1 MQIDKF
7 ELTLAELLELS
18 RFDAGAAELE
28 RDSIAPV
35 TLVSSSI
42 DAVQSLAESKGS
54 ELRLHAPGGHTEF
67 ELDPRRIRRILQNL
81 LSNAIDHGEGK
92 PIDVW
97 VDSSSTAVSI
107 AVRDYGVG
115 MSEQDAARVFDR
127 FWRADPSRQRQ
138 TGGTGLGLAIAQED
152 SRLHGGWID
161 VWSVPGEGACFR
173 VTVPKDGATNV
184 VSPVALPPEV
194 PRED

>member
-28 RDSIAPV
+28 VDSIAPV
-35 TLVSSSI
+35 TIVSSSI
-42 DAVQSLAESKGS
+42 DAVRTLAESKGS
-54 ELRLHAPGGHTEF
+54 EVRLHAPGGHSEF
-67 ELDPRRIRRILQNL
+67 ELDPRRMRRILQNL
-81 LSNAIDHGEGK
+81 LSNAIDHSEGK

-97 VDSSSTAVSI
+97 VDSSSSALAI

-115 MSEQDAARVFDR
+115 MSEEEAARVFDR

-138 TGGTGLGLAIAQED
+138 TGGTGLGLAIALED
-152 SRLHGGWID
+152 ARLHGGLID

-173 VTVPKDGATNV
+173 LTVPRDGATNV
-184 VSPVALPPEV
+184 VSPVELPPEV
-194 PRED
+194 PSES